1 MEPWR
6 RLVADY
12 RSGLGDGGR
21 PDPRTDGAAPD
32 DGPPLDGARDA
43 WLAAT
48 LPALDLALGSV
59 AALASAAARAGA
71 TGPLVERGPA
81 PARVAASFGSDRL
94 LRLDGRPV
102 PGFAPLSGFFRTGDG
117 WVRTHANYPHHRAR
131 LLHLLGLPDGADRD
145 DLAARLADA
154 SGAELE
160 DAAAAA
166 GAIVVRVR
174 SEAEWRASAP
184 GRAAWRGPLVRTGS
198 RADAVVRRA
207 PLAGGAAP
215 LAGVR
220 VLDLT
225 RVIAG
230 PVATRALAALGADVL
245 RVDPPVP
252 AEIRHQH
259 LDVGQGKRSTLLD
272 LRDAGDRGRAQA
284 LLDDA
289 DVLVT
294 GYRPGALDRFGLRPP
309 PGAVVARV
317 SAWGGD
323 GPWARRRGFDSIVQ
337 AASGIALVESPDG
350 ATPGALP
357 AQALDHATGYLL
369 AAGVVD
375 ALAARREDG
384 RGRDVSAALARTA
397 AWLLDA
403 DGRDPGHAPAAAPG
417 PESVVSH
424 GHRPRVTTAR
434 PALPGHD
441 DHPVPAHPWG
451 GDHAAWQAPARG

>member
-12 RSGLGDGGR
+12 RTGLGDG
-21 PDPRTDGAAPD
+21 AQPD
-32 DGPPLDGARDA
+32 DDVPPLDGAPDA

-48 LPALDLALGSV
+48 LPVLDLALGSV
-59 AALASAAARAGA
+59 AALASAARRSGA
-71 TGPLVERGPA
+71 TGPLVERGPS

-102 PGFAPLSGFFRTGDG
+102 PGFAPLSGFFRTRDG

-145 DLAARLADA
+145 GLADRLAAVSAA
-154 SGAELE
+154 TLE
-160 DAAAAA
+160 DDAAAA

-174 SEAEWRASAP
+174 AEAEWRTSVP
-184 GRAAWRGPLVRTGS
+184 GRAAWRGPLVRSGV
-198 RADAVVRRA
+198 RDDVVARPA
-207 PLAGGAAP
+207 ELPGGAAP
-215 LAGVR
+215 LAGLR

-230 PVATRALAALGADVL
+230 PVATRALGALGADVL

-259 LDVGQGKRSTLLD
+259 LDVGQGKRTSLLD
-272 LRDAGDRGRAQA
+272 LHDAGDRDRAQA

-309 PGAVVARV
+309 PGAVVAHV
-317 SAWGGD
+317 SAWGDD
-323 GPWARRRGFDSIVQ
+323 GPWAHRRGFDSIVQ
-337 AASGIALVESPDG
+337 AASGVALLESPDG
-350 ATPGALP
+350 EAPGALP

-375 ALAARREDG
+375 ALAARDDG
-384 RGRDVSAALARTA
+384 RGRDVAASLARTA

-403 DGRDPGHAPAAAPG
+403 GARDPGHPPAAAPG
-417 PESVVSH
+417 PEAVVSH

-441 DHPVPAHPWG
+441 DHPAPAHPWG
-451 GDHAAWQAPARG
+451 TDHAAWQEAPPS

>member
-12 RSGLGDGGR
+12 RSGLGDSGR
-21 PDPRTDGAAPD
+21 AD
-32 DGPPLDGARDA
+32 DDLPPLDGDRDA

-48 LPALDLALGSV
+48 LPVLDLAAGSV
-59 AALASAAARAGA
+59 AALAAAARRAGA
-71 TGPLVERGPA
+71 TGPLVERGPS

-102 PGFAPLSGFFRTGDG
+102 QGFAPLSGFFRTADG

-131 LLHLLGLPDGADRD
+131 LLRLLALPDGADRD
-145 DLAARLADA
+145 DAAARLAHLSA
-154 SGAELE
+154 ATLE
-160 DAAAAA
+160 DAAAAT
-166 GAIVVRVR
+166 GAVLVRVR
-174 SEAEWRASAP
+174 TEAEWRATEA
-184 GRAAWRGPLVRTGS
+184 GRAAGQGPLVRS
-198 RADAVVRRA
+198 RARDDVAAGRAALPGGPA
-207 PLAGGAAP
+207 PLAGI
-215 LAGVR
+215 R

-259 LDVGQGKRSTLLD
+259 LDVGQGKRSALLD
-272 LRDAGDRGRAQA
+272 LRDDGDRERAQA
-284 LLDDA
+284 LLDEA

-294 GYRPGALDRFGLRPP
+294 GYRPGALDRYALRPP
-309 PGAVVARV
+309 PGAVVAHV
-317 SAWGGD
+317 SAWGDD
-323 GPWARRRGFDSIVQ
+323 GPWANRRGFDSIVQ
-337 AASGIALVESPDG
+337 AGSGIALVESPDG
-350 ATPGALP
+350 AAPGALP

-375 ALAARREDG
+375 ALADRDADG

-403 DGRDPGHAPAAAPG
+403 DGRDPAHAPAATPAPDA
-417 PESVVSH
+417 VVSH

-441 DHPVPAHPWG
+441 DHPAPAHPWG
-451 GDHAAWQAPARG
+451 SDHAAWSGPA